1 MSRPPFKRAAIHT
14 ISRLVRR
21 VVIGRVPALFD
32 AAYYLKHNGDV
43 VASGIDPYLHY
54 VWRGAAQNRDPA
66 EDFDTAFFRNQTGKT
81 RLDPV
86 RHYLRFGPAAGLD
99 PHPGFSST
107 SYLIRYPDVTASG
120 VNPLLHYR
128 TNGRRENRVAQPS
141 AAKTM
146 NIAALRSV
154 PSRHLR
160 SLPEE
165 GRSFSIT
172 LLRAFPAGDAFEPV
186 KRFCFL
192 VKLTH
197 DEIALLV
204 NAFDT
209 MPTSGHTAITLDVL
223 NGTNTRRETEPRGA
237 RPKLDTVLFAFEHCY
252 VAGQGNS
259 LRIRYAEMRLWDLR
273 EQEARVAEIFP
284 AGAVEFQI

>member
-1 MSRPPFKRAAIHT
+1 MSQPSLKRAAIRT
-14 ISRLVRR
+14 LSRVVRR
-21 VVIGRVPALFD
+21 VVIGRVPGLFD
-32 AAYYLKHNGDV
+32 TAYYLKHNGDV
-43 VASGIDPYLHY
+43 AASGIDPYLHY
-54 VWRGAAQNRDPA
+54 VWRGAAENRDPA
-66 EDFDTAFFRNQTGKT
+66 EDFDTAFFRNQSGKT

-86 RHYLRFGPAAGLD
+86 RHYLRFGSAAGLD

-128 TNGRRENRVAQPS
+128 TNGRREGRVAQPS

-146 NIAALRSV
+146 NISALRSV

-165 GRSFSIT
+165 GRPFSMT
-172 LLRAFPAGDAFEPV
+172 LLRAFPAGDTFESV
-186 KRFCFL
+186 KRYCFL
-192 VKLTH
+192 LKLTH

-209 MPTSGHTAITLDVL
+209 MPTSGHTAITLEVSAD
-223 NGTNTRRETEPRGA
+223 TDARGEAKPHDA

-252 VAGQGNS
+252 VAAQGDS
-259 LRIRYAEMRLWDLR
+259 LRIRYAELRLWDLR

-284 AGAVEFQI
+284 AGAVEFRI

>member
-1 MSRPPFKRAAIHT
+1 MSLPTFKRATIRT

-21 VVIGRVPALFD
+21 VVIGRVPGLFD
-32 AAYYLKHNGDV
+32 AAYYVKHNGDV
-43 VASGIDPYLHY
+43 AASGMDPYLHY

-66 EDFDTAFFRNQTGKT
+66 EDFDTAFLRNQIGKT

-86 RHYLRFGPAAGLD
+86 RHYLRFGSDAGLD
-99 PHPGFSST
+99 PHPSFSST

-128 TNGRRENRVAQPS
+128 TNGRREGRVTQPS

-146 NIAALRSV
+146 NISALRSV

-165 GRSFSIT
+165 GRSFSIS
-172 LLRAFPAGDAFEPV
+172 LLRALPDSHAFESV

-192 VKLTH
+192 LKLTH
-197 DEIALLV
+197 DEIALFA
-204 NAFDT
+204 NALDT
-209 MPTSGHTAITLDVL
+209 MPSSGHTAITLDVL
-223 NGTNTRRETEPRGA
+223 ADLGTRGGTEPRGS

-252 VAGQGNS
+252 VTMQGDS
-259 LRIRYAEMRLWDLR
+259 LRIRYAELRLWDLR
-273 EQEARVAEIFP
+273 EQEARVAEIYP
-284 AGAVEFQI
+284 AGAVEFRI